1 MTVSAANMWVTVF
14 ILIMQVG
21 VAVTLMQVVSSA
33 VHYAHMLITVSVV
46 TMQMTGSVK
55 AM

>member
-33 VHYAHMLITVSVV
+33 VHYAHMHITVSIV